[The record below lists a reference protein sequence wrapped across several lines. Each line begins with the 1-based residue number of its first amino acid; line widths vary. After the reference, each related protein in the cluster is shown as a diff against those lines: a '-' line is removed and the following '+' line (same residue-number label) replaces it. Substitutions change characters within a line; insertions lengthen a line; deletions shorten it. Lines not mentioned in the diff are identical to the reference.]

1 MVQTPSKAN
10 ISNIRQRV
18 SASKSSTST
27 YKSGYIPVTD
37 NGSSASLPSVVDP
50 TSKTLDNNQA
60 GSEKNLDAILNAIT
74 SLGERIK
81 HLEAVPPVL
90 QQANQLDEDPDEESA
105 DEDFTGKHWGLT
117 TIKEIRRNYEVGDR
131 LSDGDVLSFVSAKTL
146 RHYSSNEALL
156 NRVQVLM
163 ARFESVIHNSRNYP
177 RLQEIQS
184 KGLQKMME
192 MLHLKSKLL
201 QFALSHPLNVT
212 NIIEITELVFLLSEV
227 EKIFL
232 EEGLFESNFDVANQF
247 IQPFIQSNTFADI
260 TEKARQKKREKSVVK
275 HAITSKIQKPLKMKE
290 KFQKPSS
297 HQGGIPNSY
306 SKPFNNYNKSGSSF
320 QKSGDSKPKYNNNGG
335 GSFKQD
341 L

>member
-1 MVQTPSKAN
+1 MPSWMIFVICFEAKDKKKHRFLAAIVVVQTPSKAN

-60 GSEKNLDAILNAIT
+60 GSEKNLDAIFNAIT

-131 LSDGDVLSFVSAKTL
+131 LSVIGDK
-146 RHYSSNEALL
+146 
-156 NRVQVLM
+156 
-163 ARFESVIHNSRNYP
+163 NSHEDP
-177 RLQEIQS
+177 
-184 KGLQKMME
+184 
-192 MLHLKSKLL
+192 
-201 QFALSHPLNVT
+201 
-212 NIIEITELVFLLSEV
+212 
-227 EKIFL
+227 
-232 EEGLFESNFDVANQF
+232 
-247 IQPFIQSNTFADI
+247 
-260 TEKARQKKREKSVVK
+260 
-275 HAITSKIQKPLKMKE
+275 
-290 KFQKPSS
+290 
-297 HQGGIPNSY
+297 
-306 SKPFNNYNKSGSSF
+306 GS
-320 QKSGDSKPKYNNNGG
+320 
-335 GSFKQD
+335 
-341 L
+341 

>member
-18 SASKSSTST
+18 SVSKSSTST
-27 YKSGYIPVTD
+27 YKSGYILVTD

-60 GSEKNLDAILNAIT
+60 GSEKNLDAIFNAIT

-81 HLEAVPPVL
+81 HLEAVPPIL
-90 QQANQLDEDPDEESA
+90 QQANQLDEDLDEESA

-131 LSDGDVLSFVSAKTL
+131 LSDGDVISFVSTKTL

-192 MLHLKSKLL
+192 MLHLKSKL
-201 QFALSHPLNVT
+201 
-212 NIIEITELVFLLSEV
+212 
-227 EKIFL
+227 
-232 EEGLFESNFDVANQF
+232 
-247 IQPFIQSNTFADI
+247 
-260 TEKARQKKREKSVVK
+260 
-275 HAITSKIQKPLKMKE
+275 
-290 KFQKPSS
+290 
-297 HQGGIPNSY
+297 Y
-306 SKPFNNYNKSGSSF
+306 
-320 QKSGDSKPKYNNNGG
+320 
-335 GSFKQD
+335 
-341 L
+341 

>member
-1 MVQTPSKAN
+1 
-10 ISNIRQRV
+10 
-18 SASKSSTST
+18 
-27 YKSGYIPVTD
+27 
-37 NGSSASLPSVVDP
+37 
-50 TSKTLDNNQA
+50 
-60 GSEKNLDAILNAIT
+60 
-74 SLGERIK
+74 
-81 HLEAVPPVL
+81 
-90 QQANQLDEDPDEESA
+90 
-105 DEDFTGKHWGLT
+105 
-117 TIKEIRRNYEVGDR
+117 
-131 LSDGDVLSFVSAKTL
+131 
-146 RHYSSNEALL
+146 
-156 NRVQVLM
+156 M

-260 TEKARQKKREKSVVK
+260 TEKARQKKREKSIVK